1 MSRNDPRIGHQI
13 FSAIDTISNGDSGMN
28 LYNRMA
34 MTIVRIVAA
43 GFLLVGILDLAA
55 DWFKSHHN
63 HVEISV
69 WSWVVSSILI
79 AIGVA
84 ILVKSSAL
92 AEWVDQ
98 YLDD

>member
-1 MSRNDPRIGHQI
+1 MSV
-13 FSAIDTISNGDSGMN
+13 
-28 LYNRMA
+28 YNRMA
-34 MTIVRIVAA
+34 ITIVRIVAA

-63 HVEISV
+63 HTDVSI
-69 WSWVVSSILI
+69 WAWVVSGILI

-98 YLDD
+98 FLDE